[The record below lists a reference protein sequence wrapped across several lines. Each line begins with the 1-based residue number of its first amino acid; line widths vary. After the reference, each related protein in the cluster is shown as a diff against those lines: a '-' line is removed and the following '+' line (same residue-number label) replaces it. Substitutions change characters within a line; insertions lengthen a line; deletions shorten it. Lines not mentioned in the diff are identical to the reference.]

1 MSESTPIDGRVR
13 LGRWLLLAGGLCG
26 VLPFILVALTSM
38 VGTAAG
44 WLGVLS
50 MIVLWPVGT
59 LLVVVGFL
67 VLVIRGRAGAAY
79 EDRPGNF

>member
-1 MSESTPIDGRVR
+1 MSDSTLVDGRARV
-13 LGRWLLLAGGLCG
+13 GRWLLVAGGLCA
-26 VLPFILVALTSM
+26 VLPIILIGFTSI

-50 MIVLWPVGT
+50 MIVLWPIGT
-59 LLVVVGFL
+59 LLLVASFV
-67 VLVIRGRAGAAY
+67 VLVIRGKAGAAY

>member
-1 MSESTPIDGRVR
+1 MSDPTPVDGRSR
-13 LGRWLLLAGGLCG
+13 LGRWLLSAGGLCA
-26 VLPFILVALTSM
+26 VLPIILMALTAM
-38 VGTAAG
+38 IGTAAG

-59 LLVVVGFL
+59 LLLVVGFA
-67 VLVIRGRAGAAY
+67 VLVIRGKAGAAY